1 MSANKKSF
9 KDYIYDIYI
18 KYNNNN
24 NNNNNTIFYQNDP
37 KIARIYSI
45 HYSLAESFKQYCDF
59 LHICASAGVELAM
72 MDFMRAHVDEI
83 PAKVTFNLVAKPKLA
98 NDVSQSAQCG
108 FAKCKN
114 QAVGK
119 AVWRGKKDV
128 LLCEDHYGL
137 VQKDG
142 DYSGLERLG
151 AE

>member
-1 MSANKKSF
+1 
-9 KDYIYDIYI
+9 
-18 KYNNNN
+18 
-24 NNNNNTIFYQNDP
+24 
-37 KIARIYSI
+37 
-45 HYSLAESFKQYCDF
+45 
-59 LHICASAGVELAM
+59 M

-83 PAKVTFNLVAKPKLA
+83 PAKVSFNLVAKPE
-98 NDVSQSAQCG
+98 VSRTLMSAKCD

-114 QAVGK
+114 EAVGK

-151 AE
+151 AEG